1 MLSLLA
7 NSLAAS
13 QMAQTYQNA
22 DGSPAGCYPAADVI
36 GTTMTYTGG
45 SAPNTLASVTV
56 FFNTINISSTE
67 EEFNDDGGA
76 QRVNET
82 DGFIKI
88 TCLTGGPTSNF
99 AYTTVGD
106 TGNSSQIDTT
116 ADCQRSGLS
125 PPPPPPPPPQ
135 AGYACLDG
143 ACMMVENVTGVPL
156 NVCQEMCLQKY
167 MCVKGM
173 CVINNCSKGVPL
185 PVCKD
190 VCQ

>member
-1 MLSLLA
+1 MLSLLT
-7 NSLAAS
+7 NLRISS

-36 GTTMTYTGG
+36 GTTLTFTAG
-45 SAPNTLASVTV
+45 STPNTLASVTV
-56 FFNTINISSTE
+56 FFNIHT
-67 EEFNDDGGA
+67 DGGGA
-76 QRVNET
+76 QR
-82 DGFIKI
+82 DGFIRI
-88 TCLTGGPTSNF
+88 TCQTGGPTSNF

-106 TGNSSQIDTT
+106 TGHSSQYEVDTT
-116 ADCQRSGLS
+116 ADCERSGLT

-135 AGYACLDG
+135 GYACLDG
-143 ACMMVENVTGVPL
+143 TCMMVENVTGVPL